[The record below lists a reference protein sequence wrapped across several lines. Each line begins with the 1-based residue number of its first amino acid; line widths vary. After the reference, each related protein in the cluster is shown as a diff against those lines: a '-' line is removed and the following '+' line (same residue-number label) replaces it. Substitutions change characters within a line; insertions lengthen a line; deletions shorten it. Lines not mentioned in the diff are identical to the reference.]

1 MRFKKGDLVKVRRL
15 KGAGI
20 IQAIQTSREVS
31 GPNGD
36 FHMTRHYK
44 VLLNGKIWRIHEASL
59 ILVSSCDIS

>member
-1 MRFKKGDLVKVRRL
+1 MKKGDIVKVRKM

-20 IQAIQTSREVS
+20 IQAVQTNREIC

-36 FHMTRHYK
+36 FHMTRHYR

-59 ILVSSCDIS
+59 ILVSSRDIS

>member
-1 MRFKKGDLVKVRRL
+1 MKKGDIVKVRKM

-20 IQAIQTSREVS
+20 IQAVQTNREIC

-36 FHMTRHYK
+36 FHMTRHYR

-59 ILVSSCDIS
+59 ILISKRDIS

>member
-1 MRFKKGDLVKVRRL
+1 MKKGALVKVRRM

-36 FHMTRHYK
+36 FHMTRHYR

>member
-1 MRFKKGDLVKVRRL
+1 MKKGDLVKVRKM

-20 IQAIQTSREVS
+20 IQAVQTNREIC

-36 FHMTRHYK
+36 FHMTRHYR

-59 ILVSSCDIS
+59 VLVSSCDIS

>member
-20 IQAIQTSREVS
+20 IQAVQTSREIC

-36 FHMTRHYK
+36 FHMTRHYR
-44 VLLNGKIWRIHEASL
+44 VLLSGKIWRIHEASL

>member
-1 MRFKKGDLVKVRRL
+1 MKKGDIVKVRRM

-20 IQAIQTSREVS
+20 IQGIQTSREVS

-36 FHMTRHYK
+36 FFTTRHYR